1 MGSISILGELV
12 DVLGELMA
20 IMVARDQRHRWR
32 GGGGLGAG
40 SPRQLT
46 ARRHPRSP
54 SPRRRA
60 FGAGVTTSG
69 AG

>member
-20 IMVARDQRHRWR
+20 IMGGQGPGGIGGG

-40 SPRQLT
+40 SF
-46 ARRHPRSP
+46 
-54 SPRRRA
+54 RRRGDGRPA
-60 FGAGVTTSG
+60 PDSRMTRIAE
-69 AG
+69 